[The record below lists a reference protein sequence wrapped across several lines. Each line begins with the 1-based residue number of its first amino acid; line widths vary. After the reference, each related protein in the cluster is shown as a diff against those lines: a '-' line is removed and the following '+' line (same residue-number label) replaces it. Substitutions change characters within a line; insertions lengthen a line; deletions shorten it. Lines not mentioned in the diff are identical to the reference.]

1 VALSDKAKTFGVSVL
16 IHAGLGAFLLLAA
29 PQVLKH
35 VPALIELE
43 ILPVPP
49 PSALAEAPP
58 EPAPPPVPEPPR
70 APEVPVQKRPT
81 RVPEQVKVVKVEE
94 ARPFQDQA
102 PEEEGEREAPEN
114 AEAVPMPTIPV
125 IDMAT
130 TVGTGTSDY
139 VTTTGG
145 AGEVPVM
152 AGPGGGRGGAG
163 VGSGAP
169 GPLAN
174 QGAVGVKVSRDWQIT
189 AMPEVLNDRDFEPEY
204 PPVARREGR
213 EAVIAVRL
221 HLDAGGI
228 VRHAEIIEGPRGK
241 DDPGFRAS
249 ALAYVKKLRF
259 RPARAGDT
267 PVGARIDWTVYY
279 YVHN

>member
-1 VALSDKAKTFGVSVL
+1 VALSDKAKTFGASVL

-29 PQVLKH
+29 PHVLEH
-35 VPALIELE
+35 VPELIELE
-43 ILPVPP
+43 ILPAPP

-58 EPAPPPVPEPPR
+58 EPVPPPVPEPPP
-70 APEVPVQKRPT
+70 APAVPVQKRPE

-94 ARPFQDQA
+94 ARPFQDNA
-102 PEEEGEREAPEN
+102 SEEPAEREAPEG
-114 AEAVPMPTIPV
+114 AEAVPMPTMPV
-125 IDMAT
+125 VDMAT

-139 VTTTGG
+139 VTTTSGV
-145 AGEVPVM
+145 GEVPVM
-152 AGPGGGRGGAG
+152 AGPGGGPGGAG

-213 EAVIAVRL
+213 EAAIGVRL
-221 HLDAGGI
+221 HIDADGI
-228 VRHAEIIEGPRGK
+228 VRHAEVIEGPRAGE
-241 DDPGFRAS
+241 DGGFRAS